1 MKVVYWKNGDYFYCI
16 NLNKVLAIDIGPGVG
31 NEYMIAFKM
40 ATGNYFYSLP
50 KPLSSKQIKRLLA
63 LLQSSFILDLD
74 KVIKDLLKE
83 GDESEQPSRDVD

>member
-1 MKVVYWKNGDYFYCI
+1 MKVVYWKQGEYVYCV
-16 NLNKVLAIDIGPGVG
+16 NLDQVQAIEIGPWIFDEYGIRFIL
-31 NEYMIAFKM
+31 NEGCYS
-40 ATGNYFYSLP
+40 YSLP

-83 GDESEQPSRDVD
+83 DDESEQPSRDVD